1 MWTGERQSCDVIRWA
16 ECGSSPCSF
25 RLVSVQVREEDPGD
39 EEGDEEVRSDWDS
52 LPWFGSSEPTGDIT
66 PAAPAES
73 SEVCVTECGLSG
85 PAGPLVPLRANRS
98 VFLPLWNNVDHS
110 GEVWREAP
118 PTEQGEDEDDE
129 EDEGRVIDVTVK
141 V

>member
-1 MWTGERQSCDVIRWA
+1 M
-16 ECGSSPCSF
+16 SSDGLNVAPPPCSF

-39 EEGDEEVRSDWDS
+39 EEEDEEVRSDWDS
-52 LPWFGSSEPTGDIT
+52 LPWFGSSEPPGDIT
-66 PAAPAES
+66 PAAPADS
-73 SEVCVTECGLSG
+73 SQVCVTG
-85 PAGPLVPLRANRS
+85 PAGPLVPLRAHRS

-110 GEVWREAP
+110 GEVWNEAP
-118 PTEQGEDEDDE
+118 PTEQGDEDEE